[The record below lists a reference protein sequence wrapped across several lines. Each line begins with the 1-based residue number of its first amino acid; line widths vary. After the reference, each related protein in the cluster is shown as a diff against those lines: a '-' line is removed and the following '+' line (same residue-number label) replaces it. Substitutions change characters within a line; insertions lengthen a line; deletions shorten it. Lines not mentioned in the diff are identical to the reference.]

1 MISGSKG
8 QKAVRACTIRLL
20 NLKPAR
26 HEESADY
33 ECFRIAGAVLQ
44 RSNSGI
50 SNEGQNT
57 F

>member
-8 QKAVRACTIRLL
+8 QKAVRTCTIRLF

-26 HEESADY
+26 HEESADS

-44 RSNSGI
+44 RSNSRI
-50 SNEGQNT
+50 SNDGQNI